1 MHDPKTTT
9 APAPKRS
16 HKKSA
21 PIPATA
27 PTSSDVPQWMVD
39 ALEKQNADHAAAVA
53 AAVAAQIDQLRTTDP
68 AAADQLAKALEDKR
82 RPAPRPNARQLLA
95 EVSFEERRLAWSV
108 AALEEDKA
116 LVLARLLNQ
125 IKHQVHNGGVGNQRH
140 ALHSLE
146 NSGCL
151 GELSIVDLLLRT
163 LHALP
168 EVAAAVALI
177 TPLEEEVAQLDAAA
191 EERRQAIAAAEAAH
205 ELIVR
210 AAREAADAAIER
222 SPEVTASNLRIF
234 ELMHPPSL

>member
-1 MHDPKTTT
+1 
-9 APAPKRS
+9 
-16 HKKSA
+16 
-21 PIPATA
+21 
-27 PTSSDVPQWMVD
+27 MVD
-39 ALEKQNADHAAAVA
+39 ALAEQEAAHAAAVA
-53 AAVAAQIDQLRTTDP
+53 AAAPTLSEDDQLAARVAAVVNRKVAELRADNP
-68 AAADQLAKALEDKR
+68 DAADQIVKALTDKR

-116 LVLARLLNQ
+116 LVLARLVNQ
-125 IKHQVHNGGVGNQRH
+125 IKQQAHNGGVGNQRH

-146 NSGCL
+146 HSGCL
-151 GELSIVDLLLRT
+151 GELSVVDLLLRT
-163 LHALP
+163 LTALP

-191 EERRQAIAAAEAAH
+191 EERRQAIQAAETAH

-210 AAREAADAAIER
+210 AAREAADKAIES